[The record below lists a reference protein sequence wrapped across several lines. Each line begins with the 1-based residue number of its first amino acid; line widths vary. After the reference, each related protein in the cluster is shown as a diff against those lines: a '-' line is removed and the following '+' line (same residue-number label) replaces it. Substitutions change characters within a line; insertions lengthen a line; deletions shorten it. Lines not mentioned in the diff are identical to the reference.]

1 MLKTVNLKLAFKKI
15 NPETGFIGKT
25 ISKLTKSKYYH
36 VEIIIDNL
44 WVSAVDTP
52 LGVTISRLEP
62 LRHSHWDYVDLGTK
76 FLSQESYNTIMDFI
90 SKQEGKKY
98 DYFGIIFSHLF
109 PFTLHS
115 KNKLFC
121 SEIVTMILQF
131 FLEAKV
137 LGLQPNTLSPKDLA
151 RLYGL
156 KD

>member
-1 MLKTVNLKLAFKKI
+1 MLKEVDLKIAFKKL

-44 WVSAVDTP
+44 WVSADTP
-52 LGVTISRLEP
+52 LGVTMQRLEP
-62 LRHSHWDYVDLGTK
+62 LRHEHWDYVDLGIK
-76 FLSQESYNTIMDFI
+76 RLSQENYDVIMNFI
-90 SKQEGKKY
+90 KYQEGKKY
-98 DYFGIIFSHLF
+98 DYFGVIFSHLF
-109 PFTLHS
+109 PFTLHN

-121 SEIVTMILQF
+121 SEIVAMILQF
-131 FLEAKV
+131 FLEERV

>member
-1 MLKTVNLKLAFKKI
+1 MFKEVNLKLAFKKV

-36 VEIIIDNL
+36 IEIIIDNL
-44 WVSAVDTP
+44 WVSADTP

-62 LRHSHWDYVDLGTK
+62 LRHDHWDYVDLGIK
-76 FLSQESYNTIMDFI
+76 KLPQEQYDTIMEFI
-90 SKQEGKKY
+90 YKQEGKKY

-109 PFTLHS
+109 PFTLHN

-121 SEIVTMILQF
+121 SEIVALILQF
-131 FLEAKV
+131 FLEARV
-137 LGLQPNTLSPKDLA
+137 LGFQANTLSSKDLA